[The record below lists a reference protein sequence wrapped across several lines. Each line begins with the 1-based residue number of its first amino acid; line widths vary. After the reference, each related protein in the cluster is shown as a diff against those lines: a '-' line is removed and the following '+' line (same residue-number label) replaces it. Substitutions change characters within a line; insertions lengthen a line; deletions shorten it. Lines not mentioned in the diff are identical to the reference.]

1 MPDITV
7 LVPSYN
13 HAAFVERTLRSIFR
27 QTLKPKL
34 LIVIDDGSVDESVE
48 VIKRLLKDCPFVYK
62 FVSRENRGL
71 CATLNEA
78 LLMADG
84 EYFAYISS
92 DDAWLPEF
100 LESRSTLLD
109 NRPQAVLAYGHSF
122 LIDEHDRIF
131 DSTANWSDYT
141 DGQATS
147 MLLHPIIPASASVLY
162 RRSALEKFRWNES
175 SILEDYELY
184 LRLSNAGEFALDDNI
199 LSAWRI
205 HDRNTSADF
214 PRMVDEWLAAQD
226 RVAAE
231 VGIGAPELARIQ
243 KNVRHNCITSYIRHG
258 HKATAARL
266 LWENGGRASAG
277 SLAGMIFRLM
287 VPAPLMNWR
296 RSIVKKRMIEKYGRL
311 DY

>member
-13 HAAFVERTLRSIFR
+13 HAAFIERTLRSIFR

-48 VIKRLLKDCPFVYK
+48 IIERLLSGYPFEHKVI
-62 FVSRENRGL
+62 SRENHGL

-78 LLMADG
+78 LSMAEG

-92 DDAWLPEF
+92 DDVWLPEF
-100 LESRSTLLD
+100 LESRSALLD
-109 NRPQAVLAYGHSF
+109 NRPEAVLAYGHSF
-122 LIDEHDRIF
+122 LIDEQDRIF

-141 DGQATS
+141 DGRATS

-162 RRSALEKFRWNES
+162 RRKDLEKFRWNES

-184 LRLSNAGEFALDDNI
+184 LRLSNAGDFALDDRI

-205 HDRNTSADF
+205 HDRNTSSDF
-214 PRMVDEWLAAQD
+214 PRMVAEWLAAHE
-226 RVAAE
+226 RVADE
-231 VGIGAPELARIQ
+231 IGLSENELAGIQ
-243 KNVRHNCITSYIRHG
+243 KNVQFHCISSYIRYG
-258 HKATAARL
+258 NKSTAARL
-266 LWENGGRASAG
+266 LWENAGGTP
-277 SLAGMIFRLM
+277 I
-287 VPAPLMNWR
+287 
-296 RSIVKKRMIEKYGRL
+296 
-311 DY
+311 